1 MVFESGQTSSNR
13 NYVGKNSGDFQFR
26 LFALLIALIL
36 AFCLIGLQMVLMATK
51 PNNEEIK
58 TRAPNNN
65 IGNRKDVVDRQGKL
79 LATNIS
85 VNSLYAHPHEIIDK
99 VKVITDLDK
108 IFVNEKAGL
117 FRQKIMSDKPFV
129 WLKKTMSPDQQES
142 VMDIGQPGLY
152 FGPRKMR
159 IFPNGEVASHALGG
173 VRFGEERVD
182 GAEILGTAGIELYF
196 DDFLREFNKGDERLE
211 LSLDLTLQ
219 SLIEQILQDGIRL
232 MEAKGGSV
240 VLMNSK
246 TGEILSLVSFP
257 EFDPNDRPKNLFKDN
272 PADSP
277 IFNRAVQG
285 IYELGSVFKIFTVAL
300 ALDKNLVEVDTKLN
314 TKGPLRIGGRT
325 ISDHKYF
332 GPSLT
337 VEEIIVK
344 SSNVGTVRIA
354 NKIGSELL
362 KEFYANL
369 GLLDRTSLELP
380 ETRLTVP
387 QSPRKWKSLDMATA
401 SYGHGIAV
409 SPIHLAAAYS
419 SLVSG
424 GYKVNPTLLLK
435 DKKITD
441 KVEHE
446 QKNQVIRNAT
456 SSIVRSLLNRVV
468 VDGTAKDS
476 NFGGYNVGG
485 KTGTAEKPNP
495 VGGGYYE
502 DKVISTFA
510 SVFPIST
517 GDYVLVVTLDE
528 PENNL
533 GSESFRYASKTAV
546 PISAKI
552 ISRIGPLLGL
562 KLEKK

>member
-1 MVFESGQTSSNR
+1 MIVESGQTSSNR

-362 KEFYANL
+362 KDFYANL

-419 SLVSG
+419 SLVNG

>member
-1 MVFESGQTSSNR
+1 MIIESGQTSSTT
-13 NYVGKNSGDFQFR
+13 NYVGKSSGDFQFR

-362 KEFYANL
+362 KDFYANL

-419 SLVSG
+419 SLVNG

>member
-1 MVFESGQTSSNR
+1 MIIGSGQTSSNR

-232 MEAKGGSV
+232 MQAKGGSV

-362 KEFYANL
+362 KDFYANL

-419 SLVSG
+419 SLVNG

>member
-1 MVFESGQTSSNR
+1 MVIESGQA
-13 NYVGKNSGDFQFR
+13 NSKANTNEQSLGDFQFR
-26 LFALLIALIL
+26 LFALLTALIL
-36 AFCLIGLQMVLMATK
+36 AFFLIGFQMVMMAT
-51 PNNEEIK
+51 NTIDGEIK
-58 TRAPNNN
+58 QRLPSDN
-65 IGNRKDVVDRQGKL
+65 ISNRKDIVDRQGRL

-99 VKVITDLDK
+99 DKVIKDLTN
-108 IFVNEKAGL
+108 IFPNQKGGI
-117 FRQKIMSDKPFV
+117 FREKIMTDKPFV
-129 WLKKTMSPDQQES
+129 WLKRTMSPNQQQS
-142 VMDIGQPGLY
+142 VLDIGQPGLY

-159 IFPNGEVASHALGG
+159 IFPNREIASHTLGG
-173 VRFGEERVD
+173 VRFGHERVN
-182 GAEILGTAGIELYF
+182 GAEILGTAGVELFF
-196 DDFLREFNKGDERLE
+196 DDFLSKVNKGKESLQ
-211 LSLDLTLQ
+211 LSLDLTVQ
-219 SLIEQILQDGIRL
+219 SLIEQILQDGIKL
-232 MEAKGGSV
+232 MGAKGGSA

-246 TGEILSLVSFP
+246 NGEILSLVSFP
-257 EFDPNDRPKNLFKDN
+257 EFDPNDRPKNLFKAN

-300 ALDKNLVEVDTKLN
+300 ALDEGLVNLETELKTV
-314 TKGPLRIGGRT
+314 GPLRVGGRT

-344 SSNVGTVRIA
+344 SSNIGTVRIA

-362 KEFYANL
+362 KEFYKSL
-369 GLLDRTSLELP
+369 GLLDKTSLELP
-380 ETRLTVP
+380 ETRLTIP
-387 QSPRKWKSLDMATA
+387 QSPKKWKSLDTATA

-419 SLVSG
+419 SLVNG
-424 GYKVNPTLLLK
+424 GYKVSPTLVLK
-435 DKKITD
+435 KK
-441 KVEHE
+441 KVMDETV
-446 QKNQVIRNAT
+446 KKPKIQVIKNVT
-456 SSIVRSLLNRVV
+456 SIMVRSLLNKVV
-468 VDGTAKDS
+468 VNGTAKDS
-476 NFGGYNVGG
+476 NFGGYSVGG
-485 KTGTAEKPNP
+485 KTGTAEKPDP
-495 VGGGYYE
+495 VKGGYYE
-502 DKVISTFA
+502 NKVISTFA

-552 ISRIGPLLGL
+552 ISRIAPLLGL
-562 KLEKK
+562 KLEKN

>member
-159 IFPNGEVASHALGG
+159 IFPNGGVASHALGG

-419 SLVSG
+419 SLVNG

>member
-182 GAEILGTAGIELYF
+182 GAEILGTAGVELYF

-362 KEFYANL
+362 KDFYANL

-419 SLVSG
+419 SLVNG

-446 QKNQVIRNAT
+446 PKNQVIRNAT

>member
-1 MVFESGQTSSNR
+1 MIIESGQTSSNR

-362 KEFYANL
+362 KDFYANL

-419 SLVSG
+419 SLVNG

>member
-362 KEFYANL
+362 KDFYANL

-419 SLVSG
+419 SLVNG